1 MTTIPSDQKPHSIQ
15 QHDIR
20 NVLNVLG
27 TSVMVGVAG
36 LGGVG
41 EIVHADSKKF
51 LRSDEVQLQLT
62 GDYLGLGLSLEVYK
76 DTSNVVV
83 SSVKADAP
91 TECKNIVKPGF
102 ILVSVAGQPVERMPL
117 AELAVIVKQSPRPTM
132 LVFRNPTA
140 FVKSL
145 QDAFAGTASETAI
158 GENEVLRVERVA
170 ENGGA
175 MTAAACIRPA
185 TVGDV
190 CEVSYTVKVG
200 DTVVD
205 GVLEVAPP
213 GAPPS
218 DDSFYFVLGSAG
230 SSATTSGSS
239 TSLSSNNG
247 NAAEGKCKG
256 LALPPSWDKYSMTGM
271 CVGEKRRIVMPP
283 SLAFGS
289 VGLSKNKSK
298 SKVEVPPNTP
308 LVIEV
313 RLLSLNG
320 VA

>member
-1 MTTIPSDQKPHSIQ
+1 M
-15 QHDIR
+15 R
-20 NVLNVLG
+20 NVLNIFGNAIVIAG
-27 TSVMVGVAG
+27 AG
-36 LGGVG
+36 LGGIG
-41 EIVHADSKKF
+41 GIVHADSTNV

-102 ILVSVAGQPVERMPL
+102 FLVSVAGQSVERMPL
-117 AELAVIVKQSPRPTM
+117 AELAVIVKKSPRPTV
-132 LVFRNPTA
+132 LVFRDPTA
-140 FVKSL
+140 FVKSV
-145 QDAFAGTASETAI
+145 QGAFAGTVAETAI
-158 GENEVLRVERVA
+158 SENEVLRVERVA

-185 TVGDV
+185 AVGDV

-200 DTVVD
+200 DRVVD
-205 GVLEVAPP
+205 GVTEVAPL

-230 SSATTSGSS
+230 SSAATSGSS
-239 TSLSSNNG
+239 TSLASNNG
-247 NAAEGKCKG
+247 NAVEGKCKG
-256 LALPPSWDKYSMTGM
+256 LALPPSWDKYSMAGM
-271 CVGEKRRIVMPP
+271 CVGEKRRISVPP

-289 VGLSKNKSK
+289 AGLSNSK

-320 VA
+320 IA